1 VSTDTFD
8 VSIATPGNWIP
19 LEAFLPEGADA
30 DALVG
35 ERLAEVP
42 ELAPHRE
49 HLVETVEST
58 MARARGEGMLFCAVL
73 ADLTDKG
80 EPVIA
85 NLAVATV
92 AAPPAGDDGR
102 VDPVSLAEIEEGAAN
117 ADEADVSQRHV
128 DSILLPGGP
137 AIRIARLVELELA
150 EGGPSLTTLSVQY
163 FLTVPD
169 QDQFVI
175 LSFTTPTV
183 AEHLELQAVFH
194 EIALTFRFAQPR

>member
-1 VSTDTFD
+1 MTASDTFD
-8 VSIATPGNWIP
+8 VSIGTPGNWIP
-19 LEAFLPEGADA
+19 LEAYLPPDADV

-58 MARARGEGMLFCAVL
+58 IERARGEGVLFCAIL
-73 ADLTDKG
+73 ADLTEDG
-80 EPVIA
+80 TPVIA

-92 AAPPAGDDGR
+92 PAPPPTDDGR
-102 VDPVSLAEIEEGAAN
+102 TEPVGLAEIEETAAA
-117 ADEADVSQRHV
+117 ADEPDVSQRTV
-128 DSILLPGGP
+128 DSMLLPGGP
-137 AIRIARLVELELA
+137 AVRIARLIELPLA
-150 EGGPSLTTLSVQY
+150 EDGPSLTTLSVQY

-169 QDQFVI
+169 ENQFVV

-183 AEHLELQAVFH
+183 AQHLELQALFH
-194 EIALTFRFAQPR
+194 EIALTFRFA